1 MAAGTWRRSEE
12 RRERNEWQLEIVG
25 KETWRQQG
33 IETER
38 VLIGSEWSSEAKRK
52 RKRDGDGCVV
62 SGTDVEGH
70 EGDRGTTGDGTSG
83 TKQRQRDI
91 VGVDEEHKMM
101 RFRRTIRGRRRTIR
115 GGRRRI

>member
-1 MAAGTWRRSEE
+1 MPLSPIPLLERLWQWGEQGT
-12 RRERNEWQLEIVG
+12 
-25 KETWRQQG
+25 
-33 IETER
+33 ETER
-38 VLIGSEWSSEAKRK
+38 ASIGSEWSSEAKRK

-62 SGTDVEGH
+62 GGTDVEGH
-70 EGDRGTTGDGTSG
+70 EGDRGATGDGTIG

-91 VGVDEEHKMM
+91 VGAGKEHKMM